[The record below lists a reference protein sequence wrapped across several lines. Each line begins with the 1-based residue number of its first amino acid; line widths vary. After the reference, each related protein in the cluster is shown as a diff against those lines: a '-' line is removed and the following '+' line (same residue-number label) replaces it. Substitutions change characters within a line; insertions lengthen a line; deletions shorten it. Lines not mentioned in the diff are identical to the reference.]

1 MGRRCSPSPRRAAAR
16 LNLPPATARNRPF
29 FVFAC
34 DLTPIGEQLCR
45 EIVATDYL
53 QTDDTTITVLDERG
67 GSFKGRVWTYL
78 DPLTKQVRASSP
90 SSDSRSAIDHD
101 ERRLPL
107 VR

>member
-34 DLTPIGEQLCR
+34 DLTPIGEQLRR

-53 QTDDTTITVLDERG
+53 QTDDTTITGLDERG
-67 GSFKGRVWTYL
+67 ASFQPRLWTNS
-78 DPLTKQVRASSP
+78 TRSRSSSP
-90 SSDSRSAIDHD
+90 PTPRPPLSSTA
-101 ERRLPL
+101 P
-107 VR
+107 V